1 MLSYDFT
8 PNSNKV
14 YSTEIG
20 QLMTSFGPREDTAW
34 NYVRPLP
41 SCVPYIEMVPRAAN
55 TFECV
60 VLDGLPSKVASNSED
75 PPNSFHTSDLFT
87 PHPSIPNAWKYLGR
101 LDDRVTLVNGEK
113 VLPITYEHQVR
124 EHELVRETCVFGVG
138 RAFPGLIIVPSEKAT
153 GLSKGTLLE
162 KLWPVV
168 VAANSRVEGFSQISK
183 EMVQI
188 LDVGTEY
195 PCTDKGTMIRPAFYK
210 RFETLINSMY
220 EQFEAPLD
228 VSDGALSLN
237 REQLEDF
244 LLTVFMERI
253 GIHNL
258 KKDTDFFEAGV
269 DSLQAIA
276 IRGIILREL
285 DLASKVPS
293 QNVVFEFPNVQ
304 ALAEHLDVL
313 RKGETAE
320 QRDEIK
326 FMEELIQKYSH
337 FDQNIPGSSVVY
349 GETIEVVESTNRTR
363 CLLTKTKDTHWRY
376 WLTWRTCSFTTHPER
391 ICQSSLLSR

>member
-1 MLSYDFT
+1 
-8 PNSNKV
+8 
-14 YSTEIG
+14 
-20 QLMTSFGPREDTAW
+20 MTSFGPREDTAW

-113 VLPITYEHQVR
+113 VLRITYEHQVR
-124 EHELVRETCVFGVG
+124 EHELVREACVFGVG

-228 VSDGALSLN
+228 VSDGALSLKQ
-237 REQLEDF
+237 R
-244 LLTVFMERI
+244 
-253 GIHNL
+253 
-258 KKDTDFFEAGV
+258 
-269 DSLQAIA
+269 A
-276 IRGIILREL
+276 IRRLPIDRFHG
-285 DLASKVPS
+285 K
-293 QNVVFEFPNVQ
+293 
-304 ALAEHLDVL
+304 
-313 RKGETAE
+313 
-320 QRDEIK
+320 
-326 FMEELIQKYSH
+326 
-337 FDQNIPGSSVVY
+337 
-349 GETIEVVESTNRTR
+349 NRN
-363 CLLTKTKDTHWRY
+363 
-376 WLTWRTCSFTTHPER
+376 S
-391 ICQSSLLSR
+391 